1 MKAILKSNRKVI
13 VDVKPLIKWH
23 YLNERKTECSYS
35 DKDGNIYY
43 DYELEFIEY
52 YGG

>member
-13 VDVKPLIKWH
+13 VDVELWEKWYSLTEH
-23 YLNERKTECSYS
+23 TTECMYK
-35 DKDGNIYY
+35 DKNGNKYH

>member
-13 VDVKPLIKWH
+13 LDIEWD
-23 YLNERKTECSYS
+23 KTAEDMLDRVLDGIYR
-35 DKDGNIYY
+35 DKNGNTYHAE
-43 DYELEFIEY
+43 ELEFIEY

>member
-13 VDVKPLIKWH
+13 VDVIPICYYK
-23 YLNERKTECSYS
+23 NEIEYDAYK
-35 DKDGNIYY
+35 DKDGNIYFE
-43 DYELEFIEY
+43 DELDCVEY

>member
-13 VDVKPLIKWH
+13 VDVEPQPCFADCEGKCF
-23 YLNERKTECSYS
+23 Y
-35 DKDGNIYY
+35 KDRNDLKLYHE
-43 DYELEFIEY
+43 DELDWVEY

>member
-13 VDVKPLIKWH
+13 VDVVPLKGISWKDSCLWQ
-23 YLNERKTECSYS
+23 
-35 DKDGNIYY
+35 DKKGRVY
-43 DYELEFIEY
+43 DKRVIEFVEY